1 MISYFLPS
9 YTRFVLM
16 ILAFYIYYHTYG
28 KISLGIVPVLLFPS
42 FYITYTVF
50 EYPENFNWKKKATVP
65 DEDGIIDELNKLV
78 DDPYATM
85 VIFIPIYILITVLL
99 YQKKTVD
106 ILKKISGP
114 IKKRIRSFK
123 L

>member
-16 ILAFYIYYHTYG
+16 IIAFYIYYNTYG
-28 KISLGIVPVLLFPS
+28 KISLGIVPALLFPS
-42 FYITYTVF
+42 FYITYTIF
-50 EYPENFNWKKKATVP
+50 KYPENLNWKIKSTVP
-65 DEDGIIDELNKLV
+65 EEGGTIDELNQLIS
-78 DDPYATM
+78 DPYATI

-99 YQKKTVD
+99 YQKKSVD
-106 ILKKISGP
+106 IFKRISEP